1 MLKICLRSWRKIPKS
16 DTSQKFHCYLN
27 YIFSTM
33 SDESTQQ
40 HSGRAD
46 LLLCPLLCLPD
57 SRPEGQSIKRW
68 CNSVRYCAA
77 SLSFI
82 WPSKLLKCAH
92 VFRPMAIYFYLLTVN
107 FSRLDVIQQ
116 ALGPH
121 LTYRCHICICTTGML
136 RRHTKNQV
144 VRKHYCK
151 HSYCDLQLGFQ
162 IYFRTKPSTVCWLF
176 GYSIVFVRDP
186 HN

>member
-1 MLKICLRSWRKIPKS
+1 MVTSDCKWQFCLNIKWSTQRGPFLHQFMLKICLRSWRKIPKS

-46 LLLCPLLCLPD
+46 LLLCSLLCLPD
-57 SRPEGQSIKRW
+57 SRPEGQSIKCW

-92 VFRPMAIYFYLLTVN
+92 VFRPMAIYFLPVNQWMLAGWMWFSKLL
-107 FSRLDVIQQ
+107 
-116 ALGPH
+116 A
-121 LTYRCHICICTTGML
+121 HI
-136 RRHTKNQV
+136 
-144 VRKHYCK
+144 
-151 HSYCDLQLGFQ
+151 
-162 IYFRTKPSTVCWLF
+162 
-176 GYSIVFVRDP
+176 
-186 HN
+186 